1 MEMHICRIWPLTTPD
16 TVHYL
21 KIGWDEDLG
30 NGFTITLCNGEQAW
44 SGNVSSD
51 QITIEASEA
60 EMDREKYVEELRCAL
75 ITRDEKT
82 NRYSFDFIKDSERE
96 VFHFS
101 YEKVSQDISFR
112 LGSVELKEVSSTTD
126 IIKEL
131 IDMVLQ
137 SNTELR
143 SRNNSLQQENKRL
156 LSERNSG
163 LEQLEEYV
171 KAKEDLEQDLYSRF
185 ILVLN
190 AKKAKIRQLQEHLK
204 RVHEQT
210 EAGSQSRSAAATSQ
224 ETLLTE
230 ECNTDEEHG
239 SHSSTSRSLAQPS
252 KSVTGESND
261 VSLPDRVD
269 ITPTRKRRYRH
280 PQQKT
285 EEAEPPEDLQEKRSC
300 PVSPGS
306 SISNNQDED
315 NQSLSTLPNTVEA
328 DNLFDNI

>member
-1 MEMHICRIWPLTTPD
+1 MM
-16 TVHYL
+16 
-21 KIGWDEDLG
+21 
-30 NGFTITLCNGEQAW
+30 N
-44 SGNVSSD
+44 
-51 QITIEASEA
+51 
-60 EMDREKYVEELRCAL
+60 
-75 ITRDEKT
+75 
-82 NRYSFDFIKDSERE
+82 FIM
-96 VFHFS
+96 
-101 YEKVSQDISFR
+101 FR

-131 IDMVLQ
+131 IDIVLQ

-171 KAKEDLEQDLYSRF
+171 KAKEGLEQDLYSRF

-204 RVHEQT
+204 RVREQT

-239 SHSSTSRSLAQPS
+239 SHSSTSRSLAQTS

>member
-1 MEMHICRIWPLTTPD
+1 MEIHICRIWPLTTPD

-75 ITRDEKT
+75 ISRDEKT

-131 IDMVLQ
+131 IDIVLQ

-171 KAKEDLEQDLYSRF
+171 KAKEGLEQDLYSRF

-204 RVHEQT
+204 RVREQT

-239 SHSSTSRSLAQPS
+239 SHSSTSRSLAQTS
-252 KSVTGESND
+252 KSVTGLLRN
-261 VSLPDRVD
+261 
-269 ITPTRKRRYRH
+269 
-280 PQQKT
+280 
-285 EEAEPPEDLQEKRSC
+285 
-300 PVSPGS
+300 
-306 SISNNQDED
+306 
-315 NQSLSTLPNTVEA
+315 
-328 DNLFDNI
+328 F